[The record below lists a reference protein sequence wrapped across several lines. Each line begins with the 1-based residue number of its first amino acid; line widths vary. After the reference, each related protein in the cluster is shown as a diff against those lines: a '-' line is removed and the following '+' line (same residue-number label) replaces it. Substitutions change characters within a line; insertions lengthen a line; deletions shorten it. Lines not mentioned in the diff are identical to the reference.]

1 MNHGRDVSEV
11 FPANAVQPVLLAIE
25 FDIPEA
31 VYPLLELGAEVN
43 NRRLRRS

>member
-1 MNHGRDVSEV
+1 MNHGRDISKV
-11 FPANAVQPVLLAIE
+11 FPANTVQPVLLTIE